1 MRNYSNITTCTIT
14 CTLVILTVVDYILRN
29 IGRILGTLQAEWQ
42 QLYSRYFGKIERFD
56 GNAKEICEQ
65 IVERLWNGTFY
76 RTSLG
81 HFDFFWMRDFGTVC
95 ESLVKTGHKKHVLH
109 TLKWALLHYRRMG
122 KTTTCID
129 KRGRCF
135 NAPMHAVDT
144 LPWLLHC
151 LVVSNYELN
160 KSERAF
166 LESELKRYR
175 KKYLDTTGH
184 VRPMRFAEMRDAV
197 VYDRSAY
204 VVSLVGRMAWCVDKL
219 KLESFPYPL
228 QKYQEE
234 LITRYWNGHYFN
246 ADRITDAFSAE
257 CALMPFFLGVIDD
270 EALAGA
276 TFDYITDNDYDQPFP
291 MIYTKE
297 SKRFK
302 YHFWMTAPFM
312 PEYEAHTLWSWHGLF
327 YLHALRR
334 YDRPEFKTQRQRY
347 AKGMIE
353 QHGTFPE
360 MLNKD
365 GSWYYAPVYR
375 GDPGMVWAALYV
387 ELSR

>member
-1 MRNYSNITTCTIT
+1 MSAIIRS
-14 CTLVILTVVDYILRN
+14 VGAV
-29 IGRILGTLQAEWQ
+29 LGTLRAEYR
-42 QLYSRYFGKIERFD
+42 QLSNRYFGHIEKFE
-56 GNAKEICEQ
+56 GNAKQICEQ
-65 IVERLWNGTFY
+65 IVERLWEGDFY

-95 ESLVKTGHKKHVLH
+95 ESLVKSGKKKEVLH
-109 TLKWALLHYRRMG
+109 TLRWALLYYRRAG
-122 KTTTCID
+122 TVTTCVD
-129 KRGRCF
+129 KAGNCF

-151 LVVSNYELN
+151 LVVSNYDLN
-160 KSERAF
+160 KAERLF
-166 LESELKRYR
+166 IEKELTKYR

-184 VRPMRFAEMRDAV
+184 VRPIKFAEQRDAV

-204 VVSLVGRMAWCVDKL
+204 AVSLVGRMAWCVEQLDL
-219 KLESFPYPL
+219 QNFPYQL

-234 LITRYWNGHYFN
+234 LITRYWNGQYFN
-246 ADRITDAFSAE
+246 ADRQTDAFSAE
-257 CALMPFFLGVIDD
+257 CALFPFFLGVIED

-291 MIYTKE
+291 MIYTKQPE
-297 SKRFK
+297 AFT
-302 YHFWMTAPFM
+302 YHWWMTAPFM
-312 PEYEAHTLWSWHGLF
+312 PEYEGKTLWSWHGMF
-327 YLHALRR
+327 YLHSLRR
-334 YDRPEFKTQRQRY
+334 FNRPEFAMQRERF

-360 MLNKD
+360 MLNAD

-375 GDPGMVWAALYV
+375 SDPGMVWAALYV
-387 ELSR
+387 DLATDPIETKQ